1 MPPQK
6 VDGSWWMDPQVKLA
20 SKTSHTDEL
29 CLSLIENPSSMKNK
43 SRAGLQPWVESLS
56 LLDPLQHSAHLQ
68 RTCRREHEPQ
78 LPIPVAK
85 KGLPLQARRLASL
98 LSISPVMQAG

>member
-6 VDGSWWMDPQVKLA
+6 VDPLVKLA

-29 CLSLIENPSSMKNK
+29 CLSLIENPSSMNK
-43 SRAGLQPWVESLS
+43 SRAGLQPCVESLS

-85 KGLPLQARRLASL
+85 KGLPLQARHLASL